1 MFQKSNIT
9 GKNQM
14 KKLYLVLLTG
24 LLFNT
29 AAYATECKV
38 VEDQISEKIKANGVA
53 EFTLTSVDK
62 GSVTD
67 QKIVGVCDGGKKD
80 IIYTRG
86 KSATTEQTTTQEQS
100 TN

>member
-1 MFQKSNIT
+1 
-9 GKNQM
+9 M
-14 KKLYLVLLTG
+14 KKLYLVLFAG
-24 LLFNT
+24 LVFNT
-29 AAYATECKV
+29 VAYATECNV
-38 VEDQISEKIKANGVA
+38 IEDQISEKIRANGVA

-86 KSATTEQTTTQEQS
+86 KSSAPAQKAEQAAEQTQPAE
-100 TN
+100 